1 MYSKDWTIEVIDIEA
16 AFLEGEITEPTFI
29 HFPEGMEQFGF
40 IREGERDNY
49 CIELKKSMYG
59 NVDAALKFFQTYSA
73 HLINTQ
79 GMRQSQ
85 ADPCVFIKE
94 EEDKIVLIAM
104 TFVDDTI
111 LFGTKTWIEWFK
123 KGVEQR
129 FKYTDEGKLKKH
141 LGIAYEWKQDEEGEP
156 YIEATMNKMIEGII
170 NAYDNCTST
179 TDKKEFNTPGIPH
192 LSMTKSGEEE
202 QVRDMHSYR
211 KIVGKILYLVTKI
224 MPEGANAARELSRFF
239 SNPGEEHWKSLQ
251 RFVGY
256 LRKHKD
262 KIKLTLRKPRE
273 MRVGI
278 NVDSNYAT
286 NKEDRRSVTGAIY
299 TLGGMITNWLSKTQP
314 IVTLSS
320 CEAEYCSLA
329 TAAQELIFMQML
341 LKEFGLCKTPGMILE
356 DNTGAIFLVKNQQVG
371 ARTKHIDVRHHFIRG
386 HYNNGELHVQ
396 FCRSEDNEADIA
408 TKNLPEDVYEKFASK
423 IREGRMRVYE
433 EWNDIVKEVSG

>member
-1 MYSKDWTIEVIDIEA
+1 
-16 AFLEGEITEPTFI
+16 
-29 HFPEGMEQFGF
+29 
-40 IREGERDNY
+40 
-49 CIELKKSMYG
+49 
-59 NVDAALKFFQTYSA
+59 
-73 HLINTQ
+73 
-79 GMRQSQ
+79 
-85 ADPCVFIKE
+85 
-94 EEDKIVLIAM
+94 
-104 TFVDDTI
+104 
-111 LFGTKTWIEWFK
+111 
-123 KGVEQR
+123 
-129 FKYTDEGKLKKH
+129 
-141 LGIAYEWKQDEEGEP
+141 
-156 YIEATMNKMIEGII
+156 
-170 NAYDNCTST
+170 
-179 TDKKEFNTPGIPH
+179 
-192 LSMTKSGEEE
+192 
-202 QVRDMHSYR
+202 
-211 KIVGKILYLVTKI
+211 
-224 MPEGANAARELSRFF
+224 
-239 SNPGEEHWKSLQ
+239 
-251 RFVGY
+251 
-256 LRKHKD
+256 
-262 KIKLTLRKPRE
+262 
-273 MRVGI
+273 MRVDI

-356 DNTGAIFLVKNQQVG
+356 DNTGAIFLVKNQQAG